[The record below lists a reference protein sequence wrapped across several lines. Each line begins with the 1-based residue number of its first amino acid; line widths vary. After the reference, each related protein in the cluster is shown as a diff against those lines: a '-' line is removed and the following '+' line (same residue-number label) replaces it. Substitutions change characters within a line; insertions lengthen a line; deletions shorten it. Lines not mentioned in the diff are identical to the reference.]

1 MPRSWN
7 PSETWSAIETVPDL
21 DWGLARSMADEVAI
35 DFPSMH
41 GPLARMLAGFGDVV
55 EASSHVERV
64 LLSTRQAVAG
74 ARLPLEVPLQRTCT
88 VCGGRG
94 ETWSDACSPCDGSGL
109 AIERHPLVV
118 TIPAGVRH
126 GARFTFSLSHPRGR
140 RAHVEVHVAVR

>member
-7 PSETWSAIETVPDL
+7 PSETWSAIETPADL
-21 DWGLARSMADEVAI
+21 DWGLARSMANEVAI
-35 DFPSMH
+35 DFPSMD
-41 GPLARMLAGFGDVV
+41 GPLARMLAGFGDPV
-55 EASSHVERV
+55 EPSSHVERV
-64 LLSTRQAVAG
+64 SLSSRQAIAG
-74 ARLPLEVPLQRTCT
+74 TRLPLEVPLQRTCPM
-88 VCGGRG
+88 CGGRG
-94 ETWSDACSPCDGSGL
+94 ETWSDACSPCHGSGS